1 MKALVMT
8 LGMALAAFGAKFSG
22 VGLPGGGW

>member
-8 LGMALAAFGAKFSG
+8 LGMALAAFGAKFG
-22 VGLPGGGW
+22 LVGHSGGGW